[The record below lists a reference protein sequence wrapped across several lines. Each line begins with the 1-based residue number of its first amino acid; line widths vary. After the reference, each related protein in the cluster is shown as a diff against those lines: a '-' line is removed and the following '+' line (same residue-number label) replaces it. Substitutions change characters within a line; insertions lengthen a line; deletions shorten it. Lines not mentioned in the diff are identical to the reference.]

1 VAQEDLNTFLSVAEE
16 LKVKGLTQTETEN
29 KSPGQ
34 PPSRRGGFS
43 KKSNQES
50 QNKAASSDSQ
60 YKKYLQQPHEDTE
73 ADIQEIVPV
82 KTEAPGDMVEE
93 QEYDETSGAWYEYGE
108 EGQGVDTSLIS
119 TDGGNRDLKA
129 LIWSKILRL
138 GGGEY
143 QCQDCGLKKK
153 ASGLTALKNHVEAR
167 HLTGLAEYHCP
178 YCGKICSTNN
188 YLNVHIS
195 QHHKSDQ

>member
-1 VAQEDLNTFLSVAEE
+1 MAQEDLNTFLSVAEE

-93 QEYDETSGAWYEYGE
+93 PEYDETSGAWYEYGE

-119 TDGGNRDLKA
+119 TDGGNRGQ
-129 LIWSKILRL
+129 SKHKMT
-138 GGGEY
+138 Y
-143 QCQDCGLKKK
+143 
-153 ASGLTALKNHVEAR
+153 EA
-167 HLTGLAEYHCP
+167 
-178 YCGKICSTNN
+178 
-188 YLNVHIS
+188 
-195 QHHKSDQ
+195 

>member
-1 VAQEDLNTFLSVAEE
+1 MIERINDVEIHCKVCERVYRKEQYTNLKNHIEAKHIDCIKFTCCACGGTFSSRASFRTHCRNFHREFNNVPFEISGVQISTLSSSA
-16 LKVKGLTQTETEN
+16 LKL
-29 KSPGQ
+29 KS
-34 PPSRRGGFS
+34 FC
-43 KKSNQES
+43 
-50 QNKAASSDSQ
+50 
-60 YKKYLQQPHEDTE
+60 
-73 ADIQEIVPV
+73 
-82 KTEAPGDMVEE
+82 
-93 QEYDETSGAWYEYGE
+93 
-108 EGQGVDTSLIS
+108 SLIYKIIQMK
-119 TDGGNRDLKA
+119 NKQKFHADLKA

-153 ASGLTALKNHVEAR
+153 GSGLTALKNHVEAR

>member
-119 TDGGNRDLKA
+119 TDGGNRDLNVLLNENMTRVKGGWQCR
-129 LIWSKILRL
+129 LCQKIDTKSHIEEHLESAHLEGVEYPCQFCGIKKHSRTSLR
-138 GGGEY
+138 
-143 QCQDCGLKKK
+143 KHV
-153 ASGLTALKNHVEAR
+153 ASAHR
-167 HLTGLAEYHCP
+167 
-178 YCGKICSTNN
+178 
-188 YLNVHIS
+188 
-195 QHHKSDQ
+195 